1 MAAYM
6 RDQFA
11 FFGIPT
17 RERRA
22 LIRAA
27 LADLPRPTEREL
39 TMTAKKCWAQPQRE
53 FQYFACEYVRRNSK
67 RCSPEFLST
76 IEWLVTRKSWWDTVD
91 DLAHSTGALVIAHPQ
106 LIHVMDNW
114 IEADNFWIARV
125 ALIHQLAYK
134 ERTDTARLFDYCTR
148 RATDSEF
155 FIRKAIGWALRQYAW
170 TDPVAVQCYVD
181 ATPSLS
187 PLSRREALKNLR

>member
-6 RDQFA
+6 RDRFT

-17 RERRA
+17 PERRA

-27 LADLPRPTEREL
+27 LTDLPRPTEREL
-39 TMTAKKCWAQPQRE
+39 ATIAKRCWARPQRE
-53 FQYFACEYVRRNSK
+53 FQYFACEYVRKNAK

-76 IEWLVTRKSWWDTVD
+76 IEWLVTHKSWWDTVD
-91 DLAHSTGALVIAHPQ
+91 DLAHSTGALVMAHPKLVQ
-106 LIHVMDNW
+106 TMDEW
-114 IEADNFWIARV
+114 IAADNLWIARV

-134 ERTDTARLFDYCTR
+134 ERTDTERLFDYCTR
-148 RATDSEF
+148 RAGDTEF

-170 TDPVAVQCYVD
+170 TDPDAVTAYVAS
-181 ATPSLS
+181 TPSLS
-187 PLSRREALKNLR
+187 ALSRREALKNLR